1 MSESYKQDPSGA
13 TGVATS
19 EHGAGALEIGIGDR
33 ALPLGKA
40 GLGAMALGL
49 IGVVVSV
56 LLMLNPTSRE
66 GMTGSYLFGWYFT
79 MTIVLG
85 MLGILCLHHTVRGSW
100 ALPWMK
106 LLHAGTSPTVMAV
119 MLVLFV
125 PILVQPATIY
135 EWVNPAG
142 DHLLMKKAFYLNQ
155 TAWTFRTFFYFGL
168 WSGMSWFLRNSVKR
182 QEEGAPNGLKLELGR
197 SSWGAVFI
205 VFYVLSI
212 TFAYTDWS
220 MSLQPHWYST
230 MWGVWQMIGGA
241 LGASGLIVGILCLNA
256 RKAPYNTVVTPALTK
271 DWGNIMFMFTM
282 LWAYTAV
289 SQFLIIWNGNLPET
303 ASYFA
308 RRGLM
313 GWNAVGMM
321 VILGQFLVPW
331 MTLLSPRIKR
341 YPYLL
346 QQVAGWIF
354 VIHIVDVY
362 LAVAPALP
370 VGGYHSHA
378 GRGALNPFMAY
389 DLLALVGVFSVWLAV
404 FARGVRETKSLLP
417 TYDTRLQEA
426 LLHAH

>member
-13 TGVATS
+13 AGVAES
-19 EHGAGALEIGIGDR
+19 EHGHDHLHMGLVGERTLPLAGARTFG
-33 ALPLGKA
+33 ALF
-40 GLGAMALGL
+40 GLVGVAAAWVLMFIPATREAAMG
-49 IGVVVSV
+49 G
-56 LLMLNPTSRE
+56 
-66 GMTGSYLFGWYFT
+66 YLFGWYFT

-100 ALPWMK
+100 ALPWLK
-106 LLHAGTSPTVMAV
+106 LLQAGTSPVVMGV
-119 MLVLFV
+119 MLVLFL
-125 PILVQPATIY
+125 PILLQPATLY
-135 EWVNPAG
+135 EWVNPG
-142 DHLLMKKAFYLNQ
+142 NDHVLLKKAFYLNQ
-155 TAWTFRTFFYFGL
+155 GAWTFRTLLYFAL
-168 WSGMSWFLRNSVKR
+168 WSWMGWFMRNSVRR
-182 QEEGAPNGLKLELGR
+182 QEEGAPNGLKLEMGR

-212 TFAYTDWS
+212 TFATTDWS

-241 LGASGLIVGILCLNA
+241 LGASGLIVATLCINA
-256 RKAPYNTVVTPALTK
+256 RKAPYNTVVAPSLTK
-271 DWGNIMFMFTM
+271 DWGNILFMFTM

-308 RRGLM
+308 RRGIM
-313 GWNAVGMM
+313 GWNATGMA

-341 YPYLL
+341 YPHLL
-346 QQVAGWIF
+346 RNVAGWIF
-354 VIHIVDVY
+354 VVHILDVY
-362 LAVAPALP
+362 QAVVPALP
-370 VGGYHSHA
+370 HGGFH
-378 GRGALNPFMAY
+378 GTGFFPGQNFLFE
-389 DLLALVGVFSVWLAV
+389 LLGFVGVFSAFIAV
-404 FARGVRETKSLLP
+404 FATGIRSTKSLLP

>member
-1 MSESYKQDPSGA
+1 MSEIYKKDPSGA
-13 TGVATS
+13 EGVAVS
-19 EHGAGALEIGIGDR
+19 EHNADHLEIGLGDR
-33 ALPLGKA
+33 AVPLAKA
-40 GLGAMALGL
+40 GPAAMLVGGIAVLA
-49 IGVVVSV
+49 SV
-56 LLMLNPTSRE
+56 FLMFNPSSRE
-66 GMTGSYLFGWYFT
+66 SMMGSYVFGWYFT

-106 LLHAGTSPTVMAV
+106 LLQAGTSPTVMAV
-119 MLVLFV
+119 MLVLFL
-125 PILVQPATIY
+125 PILVSPGTIY

-155 TAWTFRTFFYFGL
+155 TAWTIRTVLYFAL
-168 WSGMSWFLRNSVKR
+168 WAWMGWFMRNSVRR
-182 QEEGAPNGLKLELGR
+182 QEEGAPNGLRLEMGR
-197 SSWGAVFI
+197 SSWGAFFI
-205 VFYVLSI
+205 VLYVLSI
-212 TFAYTDWS
+212 TFATTDWS

-241 LGASGLIVGILCLNA
+241 LGASGLIVTILCLNA
-256 RKAPYNTVVTPALTK
+256 RKAPYDTVVTPSLTK

-308 RRGLM
+308 RRGLL

-331 MTLLSPRIKR
+331 MTLLSPRVKR
-341 YPYLL
+341 YPHHLRKI
-346 QQVAGWIF
+346 AGWIF
-354 VIHIVDVY
+354 VIHVVDVY
-362 LAVAPALP
+362 LAIGPALP
-370 VGGYHSHA
+370 VGGFHGT
-378 GRGALNPFMAY
+378 GRSALNAY
-389 DLLALVGVFSVWLAV
+389 LPLDLLALVGVFGVWLSL
-404 FARGVRETKSLLP
+404 FARGVKDTKSLLP

-426 LLHAH
+426 MLHAH